1 MREVKPGEA
10 LLRVD
15 QLTIGYLTSRG
26 SSEAVRNVTLEIAP
40 GQIFGVVGES
50 GSGKSTL
57 ALAIMHYLPANGHI
71 QQGSIHFQGRDL
83 SRIDQEDMRKIWG
96 AELGLVP
103 QDPSSALNPSIRIGE
118 QIAEVLRRHQGLDE
132 RDAVALSIEWIEK
145 VRLPDPMQVIRSYPH
160 QLSGGMQ
167 QRVMI
172 AMALCTKPKLLMLDE
187 PTTNLDAT
195 TQATILDLVCELMEA
210 QQTAAMYITH
220 NLGVVAQICDELAV
234 LYAGEVVEQG
244 STQELFSYPFHPYT
258 RGLLDSV
265 PRLGRSKRQL
275 RLHAI
280 QGRIPSLDALP
291 SGCIFR
297 ERCPLVID
305 ICEVKPPLYAV
316 NDGRASRCHR
326 WEEIARGDIDAV
338 QRSESQRLYK
348 DAVLDEQTSLAV
360 RSLHVQFDRERSL
373 FTRLSKRA
381 GESIQAV
388 TDVSFEIRSGETLGL
403 VGESGSGKTTAARAI
418 LGLVIPEEGEI
429 VVQGQRLAP
438 GLRERTLEERRL
450 VQMVFQNPY
459 EAFNPY
465 LTIGEALSRPL
476 IRLLKI
482 PRHQAA
488 QEVVRL
494 LESVQLPVSYTTR
507 LPGSLSGGERQRVAI
522 ARAFASSPDLLLADE
537 AVSALDVSVQAA
549 ILNLLGEMQAESGS
563 ATLFISHDLAA
574 VGYVADR
581 IAVIYLGQLM
591 ELSHS
596 EELFQPPYHPYTE
609 ALLSAIPL
617 LDPAAQQERIRLE
630 GDLPSP
636 TEVHA
641 GCPFESRCPR
651 RIGEICRTAKPPW
664 HEGPHGTQI
673 YCHIPIDELDR
684 LQSQVF
690 RFSTQGGEER

>member
-1 MREVKPGEA
+1 MKVITPGDV

-15 QLTIGYLTSRG
+15 QLTIGYRTPRG
-26 SSEAVRNVTLEIAP
+26 SYEAVRNVTLEITP

-83 SRIDQEDMRKIWG
+83 SRIDQDDMRRIWG

-132 RDAVALSIEWIEK
+132 RDAAALSMEWIEK
-145 VRLPDPMQVIRSYPH
+145 VRLPDPKQVIGSYPH

-195 TQATILDLVCELMEA
+195 TQATILDLLCELMEA

-244 STQELFSYPFHPYT
+244 STQDLFSYPLHPYT

-280 QGRIPSLDALP
+280 QGRIPSMDARP

-305 ICEVKPPLYAV
+305 ICEEEPPLYAV
-316 NDGRASRCHR
+316 NDGRGSRCHR
-326 WEEIARGDIDAV
+326 WEEIVRGDIDAG
-338 QRSESQRLYK
+338 QRSDSRRRYT
-348 DAVLDEQTSLAV
+348 DSVLDKQISLDV
-360 RSLHVQFDRERSL
+360 RGLHVQFDRERSL
-373 FTRLSKRA
+373 FARLGKRA
-381 GESIQAV
+381 GGSIKAV
-388 TDVSFEIRSGETLGL
+388 NDVSFEIRSGETLGF

-429 VVQGQRLAP
+429 VVQGKRLAP
-438 GLRERTLEERRL
+438 GLRDRTLEERRL

-465 LTIGEALSRPL
+465 LTVGEALSRPL

-482 PRHQAA
+482 PHHQVA
-488 QEVVRL
+488 QEVGRL
-494 LESVQLPVSYTTR
+494 LESVQLPANYATR

-522 ARAFASSPDLLLADE
+522 ARAFASSPELLLADE
-537 AVSALDVSVQAA
+537 AVSALDVSVQAT

-581 IAVIYLGQLM
+581 IAVIYLGELM
-591 ELSHS
+591 ELSYS

-617 LDPAAQQERIRLE
+617 LDPAAQKERIRLE

-636 TEVHA
+636 TEVRA

-651 RIGEICRTAKPPW
+651 RIGEICRTVIPPW
-664 HEGPHGTQI
+664 LEGPHGTQI

-690 RFSTQGGEER
+690 QFSTQGGEER